1 MQTADHCKFEEI
13 IPEKKQAVY
22 DAVCAF
28 IEEGRDTSGLTVSE
42 ITKRA
47 GIGKGTAYEY
57 FDSKEE
63 MVEGAVCSRI
73 VGLQKQAIDDMKAR
87 ESLRG
92 CLDVLCDLFD
102 NNSYDLLMYHVIRG
116 KSMCFNDPD
125 EIRETMRSFTVAK
138 TNYDREITRIL
149 IHAAEEEFGKPSN
162 TDADYINIAVTMVI
176 HLIRE
181 ASFSHKMTGDWT
193 VGSREKM
200 LDECLGILKKLLKQ

>member
-1 MQTADHCKFEEI
+1 MQTADHSMYEAH

-28 IEEGRDTSGLTVSE
+28 IEEGRDTSALTVSE

-63 MVEGAVCSRI
+63 MVDGAVCSRI

-87 ESLRG
+87 RSLHG
-92 CLDVLCDLFD
+92 CLDALCDLFG
-102 NNSYDLLMYHVIRG
+102 NNSYDLLMYHVIKG
-116 KSMCFNDPD
+116 KSMRFNDPE
-125 EIRETMRSFTVAK
+125 EIRETVRSFTVAK
-138 TNYDREITRIL
+138 MSYDREITRIL
-149 IHAAEEEFGKPSN
+149 IQAAEGEMGR
-162 TDADYINIAVTMVI
+162 TADADPDYVNIAVTMVI

-193 VGSREKM
+193 VGSREK
-200 LDECLGILKKLLKQ
+200 LLAECVGILKKLLKQ